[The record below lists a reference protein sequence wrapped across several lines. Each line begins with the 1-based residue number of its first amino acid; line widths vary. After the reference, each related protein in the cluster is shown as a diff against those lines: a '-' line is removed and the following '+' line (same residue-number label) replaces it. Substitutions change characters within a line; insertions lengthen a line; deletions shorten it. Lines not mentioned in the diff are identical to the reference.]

1 MMKRRLLLWSLG
13 LVTLVGTISA
23 VNADR
28 FFEIAKN
35 IEIFTTVFKEVNLL
49 YVDEVNPAE
58 TMQTG
63 IDAMLESLDPYT
75 NYIPED
81 DIEDFRTQLTG
92 QYGGIGAVIGERN
105 GKIVIMMPYENF
117 PAHKGGLIIGDE
129 ILSVDGIDAK
139 GKNTSDIS
147 KLLRGQADTPVKVK
161 VKRFNQKDPIEVT
174 LTRQK
179 IKINNVPYYGMVDS
193 KTAYIKLSDFSSDAS
208 GEIRRALIE
217 LKGKGATQLILD
229 LRGNPGGL
237 LDEAVKISNIFIDR
251 GKLVVSTKGKVAD
264 WNKEYKTADMP
275 DDLTIPVVV
284 LVNGRSA
291 SASEIVSGTLQ
302 DYDRAVVI
310 GQRSFGKG
318 LVQTIRDMPY
328 NSQLKVTT
336 AKYYTPSGRCIQAI
350 DYSHKNKD
358 GSTTKIA
365 DSLFKEFKT
374 INNKRPVFDGGGVL
388 PDIVTTIDSIAPITI
403 SLISKSF
410 IFDYATEYYYAH
422 PNGIGDAKTFK
433 LTDADY
439 DHFVNWLKGKDYNY
453 TTKVDKEIE
462 DIIKQA
468 KQEKYYDAMKNDI
481 EHLKSVLAKDKE
493 NDLVKFK
500 AQIIEYLEEEIASR
514 YYLQKGI
521 IESGFDHDKEVQE
534 AIKVLGDTK
543 KYTGILSGK

>member
-1 MMKRRLLLWSLG
+1 MSKRKIILWSISVFTLLG
-13 LVTLVGTISA
+13 AVSA
-23 VNADR
+23 VTADR
-28 FFEIAKN
+28 YFEIAKN
-35 IEIFTTVFKEVNLL
+35 IEIFTSVFKEANLL
-49 YVDEVNPAE
+49 YVDEVNPSK
-58 TMQTG
+58 TMQAG

-117 PAHKGGLIIGDE
+117 PAHKGGLLIGDE
-129 ILSVDGIDAK
+129 ILSVDGVETK
-139 GKNTSDIS
+139 GKNTSDVS
-147 KLLRGQADTPVKVK
+147 KLLRGQAETPVKVK

-179 IKINNVPYYGMVDS
+179 IKINNVPYYGMVDT
-193 KTAYIKLSDFSSDAS
+193 KTAYIKLSDFSQDAS
-208 GEIRRALIE
+208 GEIRRALVE
-217 LKGKGATQLILD
+217 LKGKGAQQLILD

-251 GKLVVSTKGKVAD
+251 GKLVVSTKGKVAE
-264 WNKEYKTADMP
+264 WNKEYKTNDLP
-275 DDLTIPVVV
+275 DDLSIPVVV

-328 NSQLKVTT
+328 NSQMKVTT
-336 AKYYTPSGRCIQAI
+336 AKYYTPSGRCIQSI
-350 DYSHKNKD
+350 DYAHKNKD
-358 GSTTKIA
+358 GSGAKIA
-365 DSLFKEFKT
+365 DSLYKEFKT
-374 INNKRPVFDGGGVL
+374 KNGRTVTDGGGVL
-388 PDIVTTIDSIAPITI
+388 PDIITTIDSIAPITI
-403 SLISKSF
+403 SLMTKSLL
-410 IFDYATEYYYAH
+410 FDYATEYYYSH
-422 PNGIGDAKTFK
+422 PSIGDAKSFN
-433 LTDADY
+433 LTDAEY
-439 DHFVNWLKGKDYNY
+439 DAFVAWLKGKDYNY

-468 KQEKYYDAMKNDI
+468 KQEKYYDAMKTDI

-493 NDLVKFK
+493 NDLIKFK
-500 AQIIEYLEEEIASR
+500 DQIREFLEEEIASR

-521 IESGFDHDKEVQE
+521 IESGFDHDKEVIE
-534 AIKVLGDTK
+534 AIKVLNDTK
-543 KYTGILSGK
+543 KYQSVLMIK